1 VVLAR
6 PNQDAR
12 SAAPTNDV
20 VILSPVE
27 GRLSEVEAR
36 MQPIAPPRSVF
47 VAASI
52 RQPPA
57 TFTPRVP
64 QASPASAP
72 PLPSVDARIAAAK
85 ATAAQAIPS
94 APTQTSAAAT
104 LPANI
109 RAQVQNA
116 VRQIAQQTVRTVS
129 DLLKGVRV
137 PDTPFTRTAAA
148 IAPQAP
154 SRISSVLQR
163 LDAALPKESV
173 DPRVATLR
181 ILIAFTS
188 RIDPANEETLPAQIS
203 SYVSNVVEGAEPKLQ
218 QMLSALAKTPAHLG
232 QHGVVVARAHAAE
245 RAAAIDHDLKSV
257 VLSLLRDPG
266 TARTPALTQALNETL
281 LTLTGTQFN
290 ALSNQAQSPGTLS
303 LSLPVFYRDGGKP
316 AQIRISRDGQSRSEK
331 MDADNFHVAFV
342 LDTAN
347 LGTVAIDLQ
356 TVGRA
361 VKVEVKTEG
370 RGAASR
376 FSETLGSLRV
386 RLESLRYRV
395 TSAKAAA
402 VARGERIV
410 MASGVGPRPGTVEA
424 HKLDLQ
430 A

>member
-1 VVLAR
+1 
-6 PNQDAR
+6 
-12 SAAPTNDV
+12 
-20 VILSPVE
+20 
-27 GRLSEVEAR
+27 
-36 MQPIAPPRSVF
+36 
-47 VAASI
+47 
-52 RQPPA
+52 
-57 TFTPRVP
+57 
-64 QASPASAP
+64 
-72 PLPSVDARIAAAK
+72 
-85 ATAAQAIPS
+85 
-94 APTQTSAAAT
+94 
-104 LPANI
+104 
-109 RAQVQNA
+109 
-116 VRQIAQQTVRTVS
+116 VS

-163 LDAALPKESV
+163 LDAALPKESP
-173 DPRVATLR
+173 DPRIATLR
-181 ILIAFTS
+181 TLIAFTS
-188 RIDPANEETLPAQIS
+188 RIDVANEETLPAQIS

-410 MASGVGPRPGTVEA
+410 MVSGVEPRPGTVEPR
-424 HKLDLQ
+424 KLDLQ